1 MLPGPSLQVDGST
14 AGQIK
19 AAPEDALF
27 VIPQDFQYM
36 IRLAIQLRREDVT
49 FIPPTMLEEDVLAQ
63 VDRPVVVVAGLSL
76 TAAQRDV
83 LEWHRTRI
91 A

>member
-1 MLPGPSLQVDGST
+1 MGSSLSSDGST

-27 VIPQDFQYM
+27 VIPDDFLYM
-36 IRLAIQLRREDVT
+36 ARLAIQLRREDIT
-49 FIPPTMLEEDVLAQ
+49 FIPPGFLEEDVLAE
-63 VDRPVVVVAGLSL
+63 VDRPVVVAAGLGL
-76 TAAQRDV
+76 TAAQRSV
-83 LEWHRTRI
+83 LDWHNTRI